1 MFGRFSWDNFTEFLL
16 LVTISYYVLII
27 YLFYRKEF
35 HQFLFSFV
43 KAEAIVVNLT
53 GLPNRLSLVHEMVS
67 ELGIVIR
74 QASNNETAIPELLFA
89 LQTKIKDFKVLEPT
103 EYKAKI
109 NVYIAEELE
118 IHGFHVITLEQI
130 ENLWKA

>member
-1 MFGRFSWDNFTEFLL
+1 MFGSFYWGDFLEFVL
-16 LVTISYYVLII
+16 LVTLGYYVMVV
-27 YLFYRKEF
+27 YLFYRKDF
-35 HQFLFSFV
+35 NVFLFLKTEPV
-43 KAEAIVVNLT
+43 VEAPAASNNL
-53 GLPNRLSLVHEMVS
+53 LVIVHEMVS
-67 ELGIVIR
+67 ELSIMIR

-109 NVYIAEELE
+109 NLYIAEELE
-118 IHGFHVITLEQI
+118 IHGFHVITLQQI